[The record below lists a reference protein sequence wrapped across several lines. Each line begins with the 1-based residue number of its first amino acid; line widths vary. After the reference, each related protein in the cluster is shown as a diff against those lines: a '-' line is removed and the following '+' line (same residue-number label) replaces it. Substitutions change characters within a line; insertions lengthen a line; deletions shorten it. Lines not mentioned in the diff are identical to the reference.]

1 MELTARARRRAQD
14 VVIGLRERVAGAD
27 DFRQQQA
34 DMRRQRMTC
43 AESLRAFSQTQ
54 DWTGGMSMSPSGR
67 FQVIEETK
75 PKQKIFSREGIRIDM
90 VRILLIAVFLI
101 GAAILL
107 ADLAAIGNTNRV
119 SGKLERKI
127 EAITAQNEAIRQE
140 LDREAE
146 DISVC
151 TDAVRLNLVSGY
163 GVQTIQLTIPQHNA
177 AQSAPNAGEA
187 GRLSASVGD

>member
-14 VVIGLRERVAGAD
+14 VVIGLRERVSGAD
-27 DFRQQQA
+27 DLRQQQA
-34 DMRRQRMTC
+34 NMRRQRMTC
-43 AESLRAFSQTQ
+43 SESLRAFSQTQ

-67 FQVIEETK
+67 FQVIEEAR

-90 VRILLIAVFLI
+90 VRILLIAVFVI

-107 ADLAAIGNTNRV
+107 FDLAAIGNTSRAA
-119 SGKLERKI
+119 GRLERKI

-140 LDREAE
+140 LAQQAE

-163 GVQTIQLTIPQHNA
+163 GVQNIQLTIPQHSA
-177 AQSAPNAGEA
+177 AQGTPG
-187 GRLSASVGD
+187 GRISASAGD